1 MHAENVKVPEMKK
14 SQRSD
19 KLQLQNELLKNQYQ
33 VQVFLPLSLQTSLSF
48 IFPITD
54 RKKHTNTDS

>member
-33 VQVFLPLSLQTSLSF
+33 VQVFLPLSLQTSLNF